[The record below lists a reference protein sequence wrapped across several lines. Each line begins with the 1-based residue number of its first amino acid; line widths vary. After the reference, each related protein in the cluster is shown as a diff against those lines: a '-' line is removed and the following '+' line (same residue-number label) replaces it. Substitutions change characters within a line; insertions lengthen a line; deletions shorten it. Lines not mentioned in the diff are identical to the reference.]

1 MSSDTEQ
8 SISEREFIAFCEAEF
23 DRRANDG
30 VQFEREVYED
40 AMKLVLQK
48 LRQQGGKA

>member
-30 VQFEREVYED
+30 GQFEREVYED

-48 LRQQGGKA
+48 LRQQEGKA